1 MLLDHVIIEVKAGDG
16 GNGCISFHREKY
28 VANGGPD
35 GGDGGRGGNVVFEID
50 KGKNTLLDYRYH
62 RKFAAENGENG
73 KASKCHGKNGA
84 DLVLRVPEGT
94 LIKDP
99 DSGAVI
105 KDMSRCEPYV
115 FLRGGNGGWGNRH
128 FATPTR
134 QIPRLCQKWI
144 AGKKCTR
151 TFGTQNAGRCGVGWL
166 AQCWKVF
173 HFV

>member
-1 MLLDHVIIEVKAGDG
+1 MCRKAGCCLLYTS
-16 GNGCISFHREKY
+16 CISFHREKS

-73 KASKCHGKNGA
+73 KASKCHGKNGT

-115 FLRGGNGGWGNRH
+115 LSLIHILIRARRH
-128 FATPTR
+128 
-134 QIPRLCQKWI
+134 
-144 AGKKCTR
+144 
-151 TFGTQNAGRCGVGWL
+151 
-166 AQCWKVF
+166 
-173 HFV
+173 